1 VTIQFSIDLP
11 GILPVQEY
19 PRLARAAESY
29 GFDEVHVVDDLMFRP
44 AWPLLALMGQQT
56 ERIKLGPA
64 LIAPRIVHPAYHAAN
79 LAVLD
84 ELTGGR
90 ATCALGRG
98 AFFEMLGLGAPAK
111 PLSMIRESVH
121 LMRRLL
127 AGDRTPL
134 DGAVFSAT
142 SDLAFRFQPVRP
154 EIPIVIGTFGPQTAK
169 LAGEIADGL
178 LTSCLAN
185 GDHYATLWNSMAAG
199 ASAAGRDPKSLQ
211 AIVSPICALSKD
223 GAAARACVRPLLA
236 EGLQWFQPMTAAA
249 GIDDATIEAA
259 RKAAQAGDMRRAAE
273 LVPEK
278 ALDFFT
284 VCGTPRDVIPR
295 LEGLVAAGANH
306 LAFTVM
312 PMLDV
317 DETIRLI
324 AREVMPHFGR

>member
-1 VTIQFSIDLP
+1 VSIQFSIDLP
-11 GILPVQEY
+11 GILPVNDY
-19 PRLARAAESY
+19 PRLARQVEHY
-29 GFDEVHVVDDLMFRP
+29 GFDEIHVVDDLMFRP

-98 AFFEMLGLGAPAK
+98 AFFEMLGLEAPAK
-111 PLSMIRESVH
+111 PLSMIREAVQ
-121 LMRRLL
+121 LMRHVL

-134 DGAVFSAT
+134 EGAVFSAT
-142 SDLAFRFQPVRP
+142 SDLALRFSAVRP
-154 EIPIVIGTFGPQTAK
+154 RIPIVIGTFGPQTAQ

-185 GDHYATLWNSMAAG
+185 GEYYARLWNSMAAG
-199 ASAAGRDPKSLQ
+199 AAAAGRDPRTLQ
-211 AIVSPICALSKD
+211 AIVSPLCALSTD

-236 EGLQWFQPMTAAA
+236 EGMQWFQPMTAAA
-249 GIDDATIEAA
+249 GIDDATVTAA
-259 RKAAQAGDMRRAAE
+259 RNAAQAGDMHLAAE

-278 ALDFFT
+278 AIDFFT
-284 VCGTPRDVIPR
+284 VCGSPRDVIPR

-324 AREVMPHFGR
+324 ASEIMPHFGR

>member
-1 VTIQFSIDLP
+1 MSIKFSIDLT
-11 GILPVQEY
+11 GNLPVHDY
-19 PRLARAAESY
+19 PRLARQVETY
-29 GFDEVHVVDDLMFRP
+29 GFDEVHVVDDLMFKP

-98 AFFEMLGLGAPAK
+98 AFFEMLGLEAPAK
-111 PLSMIRESVH
+111 PLTMLREAVQ

-127 AGDRTPL
+127 AADRTPL
-134 DGAVFSAT
+134 NGALFSAT
-142 SDLAFRFQPVRP
+142 SELAFRFPAVRP
-154 EIPIVIGTFGPQTAK
+154 QIPIIIGTFGPQTAK

-185 GDHYATLWNSMAAG
+185 GDYYATLWNSMAAG

-211 AIVSPICALSKD
+211 AVVSPICALSSD
-223 GAAARACVRPLLA
+223 GAAARAVVRPLLA
-236 EGLQWFQPMTAAA
+236 EGMQWFQPMTAAA
-249 GIDDATIEAA
+249 GIDDATVAAA
-259 RKAAQAGDMRRAAE
+259 RGAALAGDMRRAAE
-273 LVPEK
+273 LVPER
-278 ALDFFT
+278 AIDFFT
-284 VCGTPRDVIPR
+284 VCGSPRDVIPR

-306 LAFTVM
+306 LAFTVL
-312 PMLDV
+312 PMMDI

-324 AREVMPHFGR
+324 AREIMPHFGR

>member
-1 VTIQFSIDLP
+1 MN
-11 GILPVQEY
+11 
-19 PRLARAAESY
+19 
-29 GFDEVHVVDDLMFRP
+29 H
-44 AWPLLALMGQQT
+44 
-56 ERIKLGPA
+56 
-64 LIAPRIVHPAYHAAN
+64 
-79 LAVLD
+79 
-84 ELTGGR
+84 
-90 ATCALGRG
+90 
-98 AFFEMLGLGAPAK
+98 
-111 PLSMIRESVH
+111 
-121 LMRRLL
+121 
-127 AGDRTPL
+127 
-134 DGAVFSAT
+134 
-142 SDLAFRFQPVRP
+142 
-154 EIPIVIGTFGPQTAK
+154 
-169 LAGEIADGL
+169 AGEISTLVAIAEPDVRVWTNVGDAHLGFFESPDAIADAKAEILERARASTVLVCNADDPRVMDRARSRVKYCYEKELGSAPSL
-178 LTSCLAN
+178 EGKVALSFLIGASGDVVSAQLAQN
-185 GDHYATLWNSMAAG
+185 TLAAAEGARAGECIRRVVTQLKFPSPRGGGICGPLWNSMAAG
-199 ASAAGRDPKSLQ
+199 AAAAGRDPKSLQ